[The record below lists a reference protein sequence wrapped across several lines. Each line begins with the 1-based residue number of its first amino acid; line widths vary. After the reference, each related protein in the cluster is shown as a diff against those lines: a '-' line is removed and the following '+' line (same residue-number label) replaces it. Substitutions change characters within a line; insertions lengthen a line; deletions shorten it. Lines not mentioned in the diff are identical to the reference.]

1 MAKTILV
8 VEDNEMNRLL
18 MVEVLRHYGYEVLEA
33 SNGAQALLLTR
44 EQPIDLIIMDMQM
57 PIMNGY
63 ETIKVLRSD
72 ARTAGI
78 KIIAVTSFALDEEK
92 NRILATGIDVF
103 VPKPIDTRTF
113 SKLVKQILDQSN
125 NAPFKGWREQ

>member
-125 NAPFKGWREQ
+125 NAPFKGGREQ